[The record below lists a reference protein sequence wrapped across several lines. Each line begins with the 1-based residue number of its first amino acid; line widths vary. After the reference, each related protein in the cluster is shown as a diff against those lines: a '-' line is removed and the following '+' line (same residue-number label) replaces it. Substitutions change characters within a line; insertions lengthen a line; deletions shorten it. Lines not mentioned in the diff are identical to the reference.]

1 MPSNNPTKEGQ
12 CPRRSISSGHCR
24 KADRL
29 AGARTRQY
37 PRGTLPRPMRSRVQ
51 NSGSCQPRKSG
62 SEKAAE
68 KWCDRNYRIG
78 NKREVEAAFLA
89 GDKSGYRAASRR
101 GCARY
106 ARAKKELGRVIDA
119 ERAAVDAAVA
129 VGIRFTRFYV
139 SPVAINERA
148 DKAEARIKEL
158 EKRDKHPKKK
168 VTK

>member
-106 ARAKKELGRVIDA
+106 ARAKKAIALLQA
-119 ERAAVDAAVA
+119 E
-129 VGIRFTRFYV
+129 
-139 SPVAINERA
+139 NERLVQECQRCGYYSQ
-148 DKAEARIKEL
+148 K
-158 EKRDKHPKKK
+158 KRDKHPQKKTEMRK
-168 VTK
+168 

>member
-1 MPSNNPTKEGQ
+1 MASEK
-12 CPRRSISSGHCR
+12 
-24 KADRL
+24 
-29 AGARTRQY
+29 
-37 PRGTLPRPMRSRVQ
+37 
-51 NSGSCQPRKSG
+51 
-62 SEKAAE
+62 EKAAPIE
-68 KWCDRNYRIG
+68 LAKPAEDYNTGIEYYNVDDIAAE
-78 NKREVEAAFLA
+78 RERWQAKVVEA
-89 GDKSGYRAASRR
+89 DKSGYRAASRR

-158 EKRDKHPKKK
+158 EKRDKHPQKKTEMRK
-168 VTK
+168 